1 MNDAQQAAAL
11 FAALVA
17 GLIGVLTLIGL
28 AVRWVLLP
36 YIRSQVVLPIRQI
49 NRQVAPTDSDWKSEP
64 MPTVMGQ
71 LEEVV
76 QEVRQTREEN
86 RAAVDA
92 AREEVRQLG
101 YMFDGHLEW
110 SQDKVDELA
119 AKIREAREIAE
130 QAASTHERK
139 HESRDQTRGGEHGS

>member
-17 GLIGVLTLIGL
+17 GLIGVCTLIGL

-36 YIRSQVVLPIRQI
+36 YMRDQIVRPLRQI
-49 NRQVAPTDSDWKSEP
+49 NKQVAPTDADWSAEP

-76 QEVRQTREEN
+76 QEVRQTRAEN

-92 AREEVRQLG
+92 AREEVQQLG
-101 YMFDGHLEW
+101 KMFDGHLEW

-119 AKIREAREIAE
+119 KKIREAREIAE

-139 HESRDQTRGGEHGS
+139 HESRDQTRGSEHGS